1 MCKKTSEYKEFIKKY
16 FPYSGVIND
25 ESIELIYSR
34 ICENNLLT
42 DIYEKYINNEEYNNG
57 ISCYLIFLLRY
68 KNHLNK
74 LLIYIALNDYA
85 GVNFCI
91 RTAIENLLKF
101 LYSIYFNK
109 SFKTVNTTSFRHL
122 KEDLNSLQTELFI
135 DTGKLN
141 ILFTYYGDFSN
152 SIHDKVESY
161 QSELEYMENIIQS
174 NAFKLNELD
183 GKLVKVLNNYGAL
196 ICNIFKFSEET
207 FSSSEILRLK
217 NTLSVKRF
225 EKIKQFLYKE

>member
-16 FPYSGVIND
+16 FPYSGAIND

-34 ICENNLLT
+34 ICENNLVT
-42 DIYEKYINNEEYNNG
+42 DIYDKYISNEEYNNG
-57 ISCYLIFLLRY
+57 ISCYLIFLQRY
-68 KNHLNK
+68 KNHFNK
-74 LLIYIALNDYA
+74 LLLYIALNDYS

-109 SFKTVNTTSFRHL
+109 KFQTVNTTSFRHL
-122 KEDLNSLQTELFI
+122 KEELNSLETELFI

-152 SIHDKVESY
+152 SIHDKLESY
-161 QSELEYMENIIQS
+161 QSELEYMESIIQS
-174 NAFKLNELD
+174 NAFKFNELD
-183 GKLVKVLNNYGAL
+183 GKLIKILNNYELL
-196 ICNIFKFSEET
+196 ISNIFKFSEKT
-207 FSSSEILRLK
+207 FSSSEMIRLK
-217 NTLSVKRF
+217 NALSVKRF
-225 EKIKQFLYKE
+225 NKIKEFLYK